1 MKKVSGQRPMSRP
14 PVGDIR
20 GTVRKDPSSHPNII
34 KSRMTDFIIDGG
46 LFVSGIFFSYLID
59 TMLALFQIIRKGKD
73 YL

>member
-20 GTVRKDPSSHPNII
+20 GTVRKDPSSII

-46 LFVSGIFFSYLID
+46 LFVSGIFFGYLID
-59 TMLALFQIIRKGKD
+59 TMLALF
-73 YL
+73 